1 MFGRAPRLRQESLL
15 TKVGWDV
22 LGWGKVGGKANYPK
36 SIRKNFL
43 RKRRRERG
51 GEAILGGWDQLRG
64 NHLLHGKLAILFR
77 FILLPLLCSVRGSRF
92 RAWENEI

>member
-1 MFGRAPRLRQESLL
+1 MFGRAPRLRQESLR

-36 SIRKNFL
+36 SIRKNFR

-51 GEAILGGWDQLRG
+51 GGNIGWVGPTQGEPPFARKTCNIIPL
-64 NHLLHGKLAILFR
+64 HFAALL
-77 FILLPLLCSVRGSRF
+77 
-92 RAWENEI
+92 